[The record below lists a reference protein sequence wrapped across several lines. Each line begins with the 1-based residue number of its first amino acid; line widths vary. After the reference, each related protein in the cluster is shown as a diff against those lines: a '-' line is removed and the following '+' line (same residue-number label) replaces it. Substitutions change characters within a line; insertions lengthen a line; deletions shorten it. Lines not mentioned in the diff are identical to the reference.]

1 MRHGSLQ
8 GAVRR
13 ALQPPLGVAAFAA
26 AHFALMLCGPL
37 SVSVERA
44 PIGPVRSVL
53 ALYANAA
60 GLDGTYRFFSPD
72 VGDETIATVD
82 TASGSRQRRHVVVGG
97 VADEY
102 DLRFVNFMSFMVAM
116 DQRHLL
122 ARALAVRTL
131 AREGGATRATV
142 VIGSYHVPSMR
153 EYRAGRR
160 PFMQREYSTEFEK
173 RAKEKG

>member
-13 ALQPPLGVAAFAA
+13 ALQPPFGVAAFAA
-26 AHFALMLCGPL
+26 VHFALLLCGPL

-44 PIGPVRSVL
+44 PLGPVRSVL
-53 ALYANAA
+53 ALYSNAA
-60 GLDGTYRFFSPD
+60 GLDGTYQFFSPN
-72 VGDETIATVD
+72 VGDQTIATVD
-82 TASGSRQRRHVVVGG
+82 TASKSRERRHVVVGG
-97 VADEY
+97 VAGEY

-122 ARALAVRTL
+122 ARALAVRTF
-131 AREGGATRATV
+131 ARERGATRATV

-173 RAKEKG
+173 RTKEKG